1 MPPTT
6 PAQRANARPRTGP
19 RPRKK
24 SSGGIGPLF
33 YIMGAIVLAVIVT
46 AVIVTS
52 GQAPPVT
59 TSTRTQP
66 GPPEYKSVKVNTKWP
81 QATPWHGLE
90 VGISRAQV
98 LSMFGK
104 PNIEEVNFAL
114 GHERLEF
121 HDDPTRAG
129 IFGGTG
135 GTMLTV
141 FIDNETQKVLFF
153 IPPGGKVQTIR

>member
-1 MPPTT
+1 MPPLT
-6 PAQRANARPRTGP
+6 PAQRANARP

-52 GQAPPVT
+52 GQAPPAA
-59 TSTRTQP
+59 TSTRTEP
-66 GPPEYKSVKVNTKWP
+66 GPIEYRSVKVNTKWP
-81 QATPWHGLE
+81 KATPWHGLE

-98 LSMFGK
+98 LSLFGK